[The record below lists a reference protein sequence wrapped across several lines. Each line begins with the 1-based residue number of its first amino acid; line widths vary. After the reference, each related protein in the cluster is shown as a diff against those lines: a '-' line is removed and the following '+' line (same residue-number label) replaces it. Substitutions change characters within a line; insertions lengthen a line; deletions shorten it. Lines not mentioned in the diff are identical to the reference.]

1 MLSRSHR
8 VVLSVGLIVIVIDQ
22 LTKMWAESALT
33 EHVRQ
38 PLLGSLLQLHLLY
51 NPGAAFSM
59 LTDATWVFAIFSSVI
74 STLIL
79 VFAGRIV
86 PLSWQLAM
94 GGVFGGAVGN
104 LIDRLTNDPGFGR
117 GLVVDFL
124 ELPYWPVFNIADS
137 AVVIAACSMV
147 WMSFK
152 GLNYD
157 GTAADDQQNAPSA

>member
-8 VVLSVGLIVIVIDQ
+8 VILLVGSIVVVIDQ

-38 PLLGSLLQLHLLY
+38 PLIGEFLQLHLLY

-59 LTDATWVFAIFSSVI
+59 LTDATWIFTIFSSAI
-74 STLIL
+74 SVLIL
-79 VFAGRIV
+79 VFAARLV
-86 PLSWQLAM
+86 DVRWQLAM

-104 LIDRLTNDPGFGR
+104 LIDRLTNEPGFGR

-124 ELPYWPVFNIADS
+124 ELPYWPVFNVADS
-137 AVVIAACSMV
+137 AVVISACALV
-147 WMSFK
+147 LMSFK
-152 GLNYD
+152 GINHD
-157 GTAADDQQNAPSA
+157 GTRTSDASEASQS